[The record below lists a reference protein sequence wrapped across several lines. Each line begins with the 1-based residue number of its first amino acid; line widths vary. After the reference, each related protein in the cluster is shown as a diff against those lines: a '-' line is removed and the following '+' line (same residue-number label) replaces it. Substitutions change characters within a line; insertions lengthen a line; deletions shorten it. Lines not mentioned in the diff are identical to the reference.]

1 LNVFFV
7 FDVSFKATVDE
18 CTKQGLNVQH
28 LETEMTIASEKCSS
42 KHERL
47 EMTRRL
53 EALKASTTKSEQA
66 ASNLRS
72 ALSNWMTCFSSI
84 KKLQSEFRL
93 MNGRFD
99 ERKVELGPN
108 EINGMTVTLQRLQED
123 LSAVEPK
130 CEYHMKQL
138 TSCEVAVMDNA
149 TRCRIDLRVEC
160 ENLQAAV
167 GKVLTVLNTRKERRD
182 KLAASW
188 MAFDIQREDLIL
200 TLNKME
206 VRLTRIEVSESS
218 LGGVEEL
225 DRVLG
230 AVKVEID
237 ELSKKYDAV
246 RALGRS
252 LITTASLED
261 DDEAERARQAL
272 TLVAEKW
279 ERVQRTATDLRSTV
293 TSVILRWNLYNEAE
307 REVRDA
313 VEYWKKVLERGTV
326 ADSESEAR
334 QLLDTYSVR

>member
-1 LNVFFV
+1 
-7 FDVSFKATVDE
+7 
-18 CTKQGLNVQH
+18 VQL
-28 LETEMTIASEKCSS
+28 LETLMSHASENCSQQERQEMS
-42 KHERL
+42 KRL
-47 EMTRRL
+47 ET
-53 EALKASTTKSEQA
+53 LKASTTKTEQV

-72 ALSNWMTCFSSI
+72 ALSNWITCFNAI
-84 KKLQSEFRL
+84 KKLQSEFHL
-93 MNGRFD
+93 LSGRFD
-99 ERKVELGPN
+99 ERKVELGPG
-108 EINGMTVTLQRLQED
+108 EISEMTDTLQRLQED
-123 LSAVEPK
+123 LRAVDPK

-138 TSCEVAVMDNA
+138 TSCEVAVIDNA

-160 ENLQAAV
+160 GNLQEAV
-167 GKVLTVLNTRKERRD
+167 GKVLTLLCTRKERRD
-182 KLAASW
+182 KLAAGW
-188 MAFDIQREDLIL
+188 MAFDLQREDLIL
-200 TLNKME
+200 VLEKME
-206 VRLTRIEVSESS
+206 VRLARTEVSESS

-246 RALGRS
+246 WALGRS

-261 DDEAERARQAL
+261 DDEAGRARQAL
-272 TLVAEKW
+272 TLVADRW

-307 REVRDA
+307 REVRGA
-313 VEYWKKVLERGTV
+313 VESWKSVMERGTV